1 MIIED
6 VDVVPDDDDAALLYI
21 NVHYRPK
28 ATNDPR
34 NLVFPFYTI
43 LSEGEE
49 A

>member
-1 MIIED
+1 VIIED
-6 VDVVPDDDDAALLYI
+6 IDVVPDEDDAALLYI

-43 LSEGEE
+43 PSEGE